1 MKIKRNSWHFRF
13 IEKECNPHYSA
24 VTNSCQYIALF
35 LKALFLTSVKTLGIL
50 TLVAMLGFF
59 ALPLLLL
66 ATLSTLLFIPE
77 MIYQAAYGESLYQIV
92 VTLSGDQWL
101 WLGPTNYEP
110 MFILGLL
117 GNMVLSVP
125 LSTSIIGFTKNT
137 ARSVRSKI
145 HISVPAPLHDLNVL
159 FKSRFVD
166 KICLP
171 VSIVDE
177 MGIGLI
183 NMNMIR
189 DGKYHWKHNHEPKLV
204 YLGKS
209 RDGACVWN
217 QFAKVNDPTKEVWCE
232 VLDEGLHLME
242 ETKEG

>member
-1 MKIKRNSWHFRF
+1 MKIQTNSWHFRL
-13 IEKECNPHYSA
+13 IRSNTDLYRKSI
-24 VTNSCQYIALF
+24 TNSCQYIALF

-92 VTLSGDQWL
+92 VTLSRDQWL

-110 MFILGLL
+110 MFILGFIGNLL
-117 GNMVLSVP
+117 LSP
-125 LSTSIIGFTKNT
+125 LVSIPVIKLTKNT
-137 ARSVRSKI
+137 ARKVRSKI
-145 HISVPAPLHDLNVL
+145 HVPVPAPLHDLNVL

-166 KICLP
+166 KVCVP

-177 MGIGLI
+177 
-183 NMNMIR
+183 
-189 DGKYHWKHNHEPKLV
+189 DGY
-204 YLGKS
+204 
-209 RDGACVWN
+209 
-217 QFAKVNDPTKEVWCE
+217 KVN
-232 VLDEGLHLME
+232 
-242 ETKEG
+242 